1 MILLILIWLFLR
13 FIFLKITYKEI
24 KFKNEIIVNSFAIYI
39 ILLIKITLLPISIN
53 AISFDE
59 TYKLNFEYLPISLT
73 PIITLIDNGS
83 IFLMVKNILG
93 NIFLFIPFGLI
104 APCIFKKLKN
114 LKLIIIVSLIVS
126 SSIEIIQL
134 IEYIFSI
141 SVNTRITDINDIILN
156 VLGSFIGFYIFNKL
170 ISEIEIE

>member
-93 NIFLFIPFGLI
+93 NIFYLYH
-104 APCIFKKLKN
+104 
-114 LKLIIIVSLIVS
+114 S
-126 SSIEIIQL
+126 
-134 IEYIFSI
+134 
-141 SVNTRITDINDIILN
+141 D
-156 VLGSFIGFYIFNKL
+156 
-170 ISEIEIE
+170 